1 MASSPALPARFVAL
15 DIRKQ
20 AVMIGAVDAGQHV
33 VLTPRRVAHGALE
46 CWMRQHLR
54 PNDAVVIDSPTNAW
68 ELHDQVAP
76 LVASV
81 IIAHPRVACVLT
93 AARSAASAG
102 DTINLARMHAAGLVP
117 GLWVPPPA
125 TRDLRAI
132 TAHRRRLIIQRAE
145 ARDLLHAM
153 LRRYR
158 LTPPGADRLAADRPD
173 WWATRGLAPD
183 DLARVRASLASL
195 DRAVA
200 LLAEADTR
208 LEQYSSQKPWIA
220 QVACLMQVP
229 GMSALNAIIL
239 LAEIGEIGRFPS
251 ASQLV
256 GYAGLGNRGQA
267 PGRASD
273 GEPGQATAA
282 VRDGRQAIR
291 SAMLEIA
298 QVAIREDVDWQA
310 QFEALDRRIGRNRAI
325 VAIARKLL
333 LCVWEKLAVQ
343 ANAMAT
349 EPLRC
354 AA

>member
-1 MASSPALPARFVAL
+1 MASSPAPPARFVAL

-20 AVMIGAVDAGQHV
+20 AVMVGAVDAGQHV
-33 VLTPRRVAHGALE
+33 VLTPRQVAHGALE
-46 CWMRQHLR
+46 RWIRQHLR

-68 ELHDQVAP
+68 ALHDQVAP

-81 IIAHPRVACVLT
+81 TIAHPRLASVLA
-93 AARSAASAG
+93 AARSATSAG

-183 DLARVRASLASL
+183 DLARVRASLDSL

-200 LLAEADTR
+200 LLAEADAR
-208 LEQYSSQKPWIA
+208 LEQYSTQKPWLA
-220 QVACLMQVP
+220 QVACLMQEP
-229 GMSALNAIIL
+229 GMNKLNDIIL

-256 GYAGLGNRGQA
+256 GYAGLGNRGPSKA
-267 PGRASD
+267 SAGGPGT
-273 GEPGQATAA
+273 ATAV
-282 VRDGRQAIR
+282 VRDGRQEIR
-291 SAMLEIA
+291 STLLEIA
-298 QVAIREDVDWQA
+298 RRAIREDVDWQA
-310 QFEALDRRIGRNRAI
+310 QFEALDQRIGRSRAI

-333 LCVWEKLAVQ
+333 LCVWEMLAVQ
-343 ANAMAT
+343 ASAMAT
-349 EPLRC
+349 EPMRC